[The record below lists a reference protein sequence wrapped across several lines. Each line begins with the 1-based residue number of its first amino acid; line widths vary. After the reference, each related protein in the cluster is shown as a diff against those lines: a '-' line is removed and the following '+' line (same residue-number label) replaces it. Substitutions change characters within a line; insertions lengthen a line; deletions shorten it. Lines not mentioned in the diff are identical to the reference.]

1 MNGVQTRFK
10 CKLDVKRCKR
20 FVFPPSSLLPRSN
33 ALKTKAIRYFQTD
46 RTLTRIVS
54 PPLYGIRSEKE
65 SYDWMASEFDMNI
78 IPLELTDPYNYHL
91 DCTIF
96 PLTRESIIV
105 ATEAFTK
112 QEIKQLENVA
122 ELIPISIEQA
132 HTGLCNSV
140 RVNNYILNASD
151 IDFLSKRSED
161 YRLEKS
167 KNIRLEDIAGQKG
180 MEVCY
185 FNMEEYLKGGGLL
198 SCTVL
203 HMNHHSFTKDLL

>member
-1 MNGVQTRFK
+1 MKYLRDNIYIGG
-10 CKLDVKRCKR
+10 
-20 FVFPPSSLLPRSN
+20 
-33 ALKTKAIRYFQTD
+33 
-46 RTLTRIVS
+46 
-54 PPLYGIRSEKE
+54 YGIRSEKE

-167 KNIRLEDIAGQKG
+167 KNIRLEDIAGQNG